1 MKKVNRRELNQRS
14 GQIVDEVLATGEP
27 IEVVTRDRGSVIIS
41 KKPESTYE
49 RWVREGLVIPAK
61 SSLRFDEPL
70 PEVDSRSIEEILG
83 DMEEDH

>member
-61 SSLRFDEPL
+61 KPGGWQDIKPVKSA
-70 PEVDSRSIEEILG
+70 RSVEEILA

>member
-1 MKKVNRRELNQRS
+1 MKRINRRELNQRS

-27 IEVVTRDRGSVIIS
+27 VEVVGRDGRAVVISV
-41 KKPESTYE
+41 KPETTYE

-61 SSLRFDEPL
+61 NPGAWADVPRVASSRTYDEI
-70 PEVDSRSIEEILG
+70 RR